1 MKKSPSACDHNLFKT
16 VVRTI
21 EQHGM
26 FEPGDRVLAGVS
38 GGPDS
43 VALVHILVRLA
54 ERFSLT
60 IGIAHLN
67 HCLRG
72 LESDR
77 DARFVAELA
86 KRLHLPCY
94 STRKD
99 VGRCRQAWKLSPEEA
114 ARRARYEFFEETAAR
129 HRFNKIALGHHADDN
144 AELVLMYLLRGSGP
158 LGISGIPPVRE
169 GRYVRPMMELGRRRI
184 IEFLSENSISCITD
198 SSNTDTRYLRNRIR
212 HQLIPHLRNEYNPDI
227 SRTLNRLADILRAEE
242 AWLAPTVRELFGRC
256 LLTEGP
262 DRVVLSV
269 PELRKM
275 TVAPRR
281 RVIRT
286 AILQVKGN
294 LRRISL
300 AHVDRLAL
308 EILNGDA
315 GAARTAHL
323 PARMRATRTGSE
335 LCIVLEKTPLRQA
348 NPSPPALLFH
358 YQVAGP
364 MDRLN
369 RMDHIDL
376 WVEEISRRLRF
387 SVIAADAA
395 GDWTKAPPDTAFFDL
410 AEIRFPLVVRNVRN
424 GDRFT
429 PLGLK
434 GTQKLKAYFINN
446 KIPIQARRRCPILV
460 SREEIIWIAG
470 HRVADSARVT
480 ASSKNL
486 LRVQLLL
493 A

>member
-1 MKKSPSACDHNLFKT
+1 MKKSPSACDHNLLQT

-21 EQHGM
+21 GRHGM
-26 FEPGDRVLAGVS
+26 FTPGDNILAGVS

-54 ERFSLT
+54 ERFSLS

-72 LESDR
+72 RESDR

-86 KRLHLPCY
+86 KRMRLPCY
-94 STRKD
+94 SARKD
-99 VGRCRQAWKLSPEEA
+99 VARGRQARKLSPEEA

-129 HRFNKIALGHHADDN
+129 HRFDKIALGHHADDN

-158 LGISGIPPVRE
+158 VGISGIPPMRD
-169 GRYVRPMMELGRRRI
+169 GRYVRPMMDLNRRRI
-184 IEFLSENSISCITD
+184 IEFLSENSISYITD

-212 HQLIPHLRNEYNPDI
+212 HQLIPLLRNDYNPDI
-227 SRTLNRLADILRAEE
+227 SGTLNRLADILRAEE
-242 AWLAPTVRELFGRC
+242 SWLAATVRELFDRC
-256 LLTEGP
+256 LLAEDP
-262 DRVVLSV
+262 DRVILSV

-275 TVAPRR
+275 AAAPRR

-286 AILQVKGN
+286 AILRVKGD
-294 LRRISL
+294 LRRIGL
-300 AHVDRLAL
+300 VHVDRLAM
-308 EILNGDA
+308 EILDGGP

-323 PARMRATRTGSE
+323 PDRIRATRTGSE
-335 LCIVLEKTPLRQA
+335 LSIVLEKMPLRQTH
-348 NPSPPALLFH
+348 PSPPVPLFQ

-364 MDRLN
+364 MDHLN
-369 RMDHIDL
+369 RTAHIDI
-376 WVEEISRRLRF
+376 WIEEIGRRLRF
-387 SVIAADAA
+387 SVISTAEA
-395 GDWTKAPPDTAFFDL
+395 GDWTNAPPDTAFFDM
-410 AEIRFPLVVRNVRN
+410 AKIRFPLVIRNVRD

-429 PLGLK
+429 ALGLQ
-434 GTQKLKAYFINN
+434 GTQKLKAFFINN
-446 KIPIQARRRCPILV
+446 KIPIQARRRIPILL
-460 SREEIIWIAG
+460 SGDEIIWIVG
-470 HRVADSARVT
+470 HRIADSAAVT